1 MADISLLYS
10 LLVTIALGFLI
21 GLERNISFNSENA
34 KSFAGSRTFAL
45 VSLSGFLS
53 VYLSK
58 YLNFLIYISFIGISL
73 LIVSAYIVKI
83 IKYQKEGST
92 THFAAII
99 AFLIGVLVYY
109 EKNLAVIVT
118 IITVFLL
125 NIKTTI
131 KYLESRLS
139 QKDINSALLLLI
151 MTFVVLPML
160 PDKMVYY
167 INPYKTWLMAVIIAA
182 LSFLG
187 YISIKLAGHK
197 YGILL
202 TGAAGGFISSTAVT
216 LTLSKMYALTKEA
229 ASLFTYASAIAIANT
244 IMFARVFVETL
255 LVNPK
260 VTLIISFPYIT
271 TTLTGIYYS
280 IKLYK
285 KSSTETKIDIIK
297 LEKNPLELDEAIKF
311 AIIFGVIYSLTY
323 FLSNRYGNIGVY
335 LVSLFSGLTDVDA
348 ITLSLSSL
356 SHEKITLITASTGIM
371 LASLTNSLFKL
382 SIVWIFGTKEL
393 AKEISKFFG
402 VVLGVF
408 IISGIIAFFI
418 FHQLL
423 Q

>member
-10 LLVTIALGFLI
+10 LLITIALGFLI

-45 VSLSGFLS
+45 ISLSGFLS

-58 YLNFLIYISFIGISL
+58 YLNFLIYISFISVSL

-99 AFLIGVLVYY
+99 AFLIGILVYY

-139 QKDINSALLLLI
+139 HKDINSALLLLI

-216 LTLSKMYALTKEA
+216 LTLSKMYALTKDI

-244 IMFARVFVETL
+244 IMFARVLVETL
-255 LVNPK
+255 LINPK
-260 VTLIISFPYIT
+260 VTLILSFPYIT

-285 KSSTETKIDIIK
+285 KSSSETKIDIIK

-311 AIIFGVIYSLTY
+311 AIIFGFIYSLTY

-335 LVSLFSGLTDVDA
+335 LVSVFSGLTDVDA

-371 LASLTNSLFKL
+371 LASFTNSLFKL

-393 AKEISKFFG
+393 AKEITRFFTL
-402 VVLGVF
+402 VLSVF
-408 IISGIIAFFI
+408 VISGIMAFFI

-423 Q
+423 

>member
-1 MADISLLYS
+1 MVDISLLYS

-45 VSLSGFLS
+45 ISLSGFLS

-58 YLNFLIYISFIGISL
+58 YLNFLIYISFISVSL

-99 AFLIGVLVYY
+99 AFLIGILVYY

-139 QKDINSALLLLI
+139 HKDINSALLLLI

-216 LTLSKMYALTKEA
+216 LTLSKMYALTKDI

-244 IMFARVFVETL
+244 IMFARVLVETL
-255 LVNPK
+255 LINPK
-260 VTLIISFPYIT
+260 VTLILSFPYIT

-280 IKLYK
+280 MKLYK
-285 KSSTETKIDIIK
+285 KSSSETKIDIIK

-335 LVSLFSGLTDVDA
+335 LVSVFSGLTDVDA

-371 LASLTNSLFKL
+371 LASFTNSLFKL
-382 SIVWIFGTKEL
+382 LIVWIFGTKEL
-393 AKEISKFFG
+393 AKEITKFFTL
-402 VVLGVF
+402 VLSVF
-408 IISGIIAFFI
+408 VISGIMAFFI

-423 Q
+423 

>member
-1 MADISLLYS
+1 MVDISLLYS

-45 VSLSGFLS
+45 ISLSGFLS

-58 YLNFLIYISFIGISL
+58 YLNFLIYISFISVSL

-139 QKDINSALLLLI
+139 HKDINSALLLLI

-216 LTLSKMYALTKEA
+216 LTLSKMYALTKDI

-244 IMFARVFVETL
+244 IMFARVLVETL
-255 LVNPK
+255 LINPK
-260 VTLIISFPYIT
+260 VTLILSFPYIT

-285 KSSTETKIDIIK
+285 KSSSETKIDIIK

-335 LVSLFSGLTDVDA
+335 LVSVFSGLTDVDA

-371 LASLTNSLFKL
+371 LASFTNSLFKL
-382 SIVWIFGTKEL
+382 LIVWIFGTKEL
-393 AKEISKFFG
+393 AKEITKFFTL
-402 VVLGVF
+402 VLSVF
-408 IISGIIAFFI
+408 VISGIMAFFI

-423 Q
+423 

>member
-1 MADISLLYS
+1 MVDISLLYS

-45 VSLSGFLS
+45 ISLSGFLS

-58 YLNFLIYISFIGISL
+58 YLNFLIYISFISVSL

-99 AFLIGVLVYY
+99 AFLIGILVYY

-139 QKDINSALLLLI
+139 HKDINSALLLLI

-216 LTLSKMYALTKEA
+216 LTLSKMYAITKDI

-244 IMFARVFVETL
+244 IMFARVLVETL
-255 LVNPK
+255 LINPK
-260 VTLIISFPYIT
+260 VTLILSFPYIT

-285 KSSTETKIDIIK
+285 KSSSETKIDIIK

-335 LVSLFSGLTDVDA
+335 LVSVFSGLTDVDA

-371 LASLTNSLFKL
+371 LASFTNSLFKL
-382 SIVWIFGTKEL
+382 LIVWIFGTKEL
-393 AKEISKFFG
+393 AKEITRFFTL
-402 VVLGVF
+402 VLSVF
-408 IISGIIAFFI
+408 VISGIMAFFI

-423 Q
+423 